1 MYIQYEPE
9 RSDSTNWSTSSLL
22 PEKRGDGQ
30 VFFFEEEGE
39 EEEKKKEENQTL
51 FISFLD
57 PPLVTGAH
65 EDGHNNHKTSVGC
78 V

>member
-1 MYIQYEPE
+1 MNQNDPILQID
-9 RSDSTNWSTSSLL
+9 RLLHSSLKK
-22 PEKRGDGQ
+22 EVTGS
-30 VFFFEEEGE
+30 FFFEEEGE

-57 PPLVTGAH
+57 LPLVTGAH

>member
-1 MYIQYEPE
+1 MNQNDPILQID
-9 RSDSTNWSTSSLL
+9 RLLHSSLKK
-22 PEKRGDGQ
+22 EVTA
-30 VFFFEEEGE
+30 VFFLE

>member
-22 PEKRGDGQ
+22 PEKRGDEQ
-30 VFFFEEEGE
+30 VFFFFE

-51 FISFLD
+51 FILFLD